1 MNVLVTGANG
11 LLGHHV
17 VMELVKKRHTVRII
31 VRSIEN
37 IYFDLSL
44 IKVFTGSFTDYDC
57 LKSAA
62 YGADAIIHI
71 AAVTDPGLL
80 HYEDYRKINT
90 EGTAQI
96 IRIANELNINR
107 IVYISTA
114 NTIGFGTEQQPADER
129 FKIEF
134 PFTESFYAQSKSA
147 SESLIAEASGKA
159 NRHMIIIN
167 PTFMLGEYDT
177 KPGSGKLLLMG
188 YKRKLMFI
196 PKGGKNFVAAHNV
209 AVAVCN
215 ALTMGRNGERYLAS
229 GINLSFK
236 EYYTLQKRVGEYE
249 QKIIEIPDFLLIF
262 IGKAGDIIR
271 KCGIKTDLCSMNIR
285 QLLIREYY
293 SNRIAKTEL
302 KITETELK
310 GSIKEAIEWFKK
322 TGKIN

>member
-11 LLGHHV
+11 FLGHHV
-17 VMELVKKRHTVRII
+17 VMELLKRQHTVRII
-31 VRSIEN
+31 VRSIQN
-37 IYFDLSL
+37 IYFDSNLV
-44 IKVFTGSFTDYDC
+44 KVSTGDFTDYDC
-57 LKSAA
+57 LISAA
-62 YGADAIIHI
+62 SGADAIIHI
-71 AAVTDPGLL
+71 AAITDPGLL
-80 HYEDYRKINT
+80 HYEEYKKINT

-114 NTIGFGTEQQPADER
+114 NTIGSGTEQQPADER

-134 PFTESFYAQSKSA
+134 PFTASFYAQSKSA

-167 PTFMLGEYDT
+167 PAFILGKYDT

-188 YKRKLMFI
+188 YKRKLMLI
-196 PKGGKNFVAAHNV
+196 PKGGKNFVAAHDV

-229 GINLSFK
+229 SINLSFK
-236 EYYTLQKRVGEYE
+236 EYYTLQKQVGEYE
-249 QKIIEIPDFLLIF
+249 QKIIEIPDFLLTF
-262 IGKAGDIIR
+262 FGKAGDIIR
-271 KCGIKTDLCSMNIR
+271 KYGIKTDLCSMNIR

-293 SNRIAKTEL
+293 SNQKAKTEL
-302 KITETELK
+302 NFQETELK
-310 GSIKEAIEWFKK
+310 ESIKEAIDWFKK

>member
-62 YGADAIIHI
+62 SGADAIIHI

-271 KCGIKTDLCSMNIR
+271 KCGIKTDLCTMNIR